1 MEGDFLTAGPLF
13 SDTDK
18 LQFLWDKAVLIGK
31 KNMKTLHKDA
41 DMAKAGSAV
50 TAKSSFFQMKPH
62 KLISDLTVFTTCYRY
77 CYMLLMTNSSTAI

>member
-1 MEGDFLTAGPLF
+1 MEGDFLTAAPLF

-18 LQFLWDKAVLIGK
+18 LQFLWDKAVLIEK
-31 KNMKTLHKDA
+31 KTPMKTRHKDA

-62 KLISDLTVFTTCYRY
+62 KLTANLASTVFTACY
-77 CYMLLMTNSSTAI
+77 